1 MNAKIHILLVEDEKS
16 SCSYITALLGKSGYH
31 ITTAMSGREGLSLAA
46 SLCPD
51 LILLDLDLPD
61 LDGLKVLV

>member
-31 ITTAMSGREGLSLAA
+31 ITTAMSGREGLEKAISFLKNV
-46 SLCPD
+46 
-51 LILLDLDLPD
+51 LIYEDR
-61 LDGLKVLV
+61 GAMYWA